1 VARISRR
8 PTSSLLPAALSQVA
22 LNGDATVLSFIIR
35 RFLTAIPTLFLIIT
49 ISFFLVRL
57 APGGPFD
64 LERPLEAKV
73 MENLNRIYK
82 LDRSLFEQYLLYLGA
97 IARGDF
103 GPSFIMRDFSVA
115 ELFARGLPVS
125 MTLGAL
131 AMLVAVLVGGTL
143 GATAAFRQNSAI
155 DYLVTGLGAF
165 GLTIPTFVVAPVLPI
180 VFGLTLAALPVAGW
194 NDGSPRNLILPVI
207 TLSLP
212 QIAVVSRMTRA
223 AMIENLRS
231 NHIRTL
237 RSLGLPP
244 RIIVQHALRG
254 AALPVVSY
262 LGPAAAALLTGS
274 VVVETIFSLPG
285 VGRYFVEAALNRDY
299 TLVMGTVVVVAVFVL
314 LFNLIVDILYAVIDP
329 RVRYD

>member
-1 VARISRR
+1 M
-8 PTSSLLPAALSQVA
+8 
-22 LNGDATVLSFIIR
+22 LSFILR
-35 RFLTAIPTLFLIIT
+35 RFVSAIPTLFLIIT
-49 ISFFLVRL
+49 ISFFLIRL

-73 MENLNRIYK
+73 MDNLNRIYK
-82 LDRSLFEQYLLYLGA
+82 LDRPLVEQYLLYLGA
-97 IARGDF
+97 LARGDF
-103 GPSFIMRDFSVA
+103 GPSFIMRDFTVA
-115 ELFARGLPVS
+115 ELFARGLPIS

-131 AMLVAVLVGGTL
+131 ALLVAILVGGTL
-143 GATAAFRQNSAI
+143 GAIAAFRQNSAV
-155 DYLVTGLGAF
+155 DYLVTGLGTF
-165 GLTIPTFVVAPVLPI
+165 GLTIPTFVIAPVLQI
-180 VFGLTLAALPVAGW
+180 VFGLTLSLLPVAGW
-194 NDGSPRNLILPVI
+194 TGSWRNLVLPVI

-212 QIAVVSRMTRA
+212 QIAVVARMTRA

-237 RSLGLPP
+237 KSLGLPN
-244 RIIVQHALRG
+244 RVVVRHALRG

-274 VVVETIFSLPG
+274 VVVETIFAVPG
-285 VGRYFVEAALNRDY
+285 IGRYFVEAALNRDY

>member
-1 VARISRR
+1 
-8 PTSSLLPAALSQVA
+8 
-22 LNGDATVLSFIIR
+22 VLSFVFR

-97 IARGDF
+97 ILRGDF
-103 GPSFIMRDFSVA
+103 GPSFILRDFSVA

-131 AMLVAVLVGGTL
+131 AMLVAITVGGTL
-143 GATAAFRQNSAI
+143 GTIAAFRQNSAI
-155 DYLVTGLGAF
+155 DYIVTGIGAF
-165 GLTIPTFVVAPVLPI
+165 GLTIPTFVIAPVLQI
-180 VFGLTLAALPVAGW
+180 VFGLALSLVPVAGW
-194 NDGSPRNLILPVI
+194 NNGSPRNLILPVI
-207 TLSLP
+207 TLALP
-212 QIAVVSRMTRA
+212 QIAVVARMIRG

-237 RSLGLPP
+237 RSLGLPSAV
-244 RIIVQHALRG
+244 IVRHALRG
-254 AALPVVSY
+254 AVLPVVSY

-299 TLVMGTVVVVAVFVL
+299 TLVMGTVVLVAVFVL
-314 LFNLIVDILYAVIDP
+314 IFNLIVDILYAVIDP

>member
-1 VARISRR
+1 VLPFVFRR
-8 PTSSLLPAALSQVA
+8 L
-22 LNGDATVLSFIIR
+22 
-35 RFLTAIPTLFLIIT
+35 LTAIPTLFLIVT
-49 ISFFLVRL
+49 ISFFLIRL

-82 LDRSLFEQYLLYLGA
+82 LDRPLFEQYLLYLGA
-97 IARGDF
+97 IARFDF
-103 GPSFIMRDFSVA
+103 GPSFIMRDFTVA
-115 ELFARGLPVS
+115 ELFRNGLPVS
-125 MTLGAL
+125 MRIGAL
-131 AMLVAVLVGGTL
+131 ALSVAVLVGGTV
-143 GATAAFRQNSAI
+143 GAIAAFRQTSAI
-155 DYLVTGLGAF
+155 DYLVTGLGTF
-165 GLTIPTFVVAPVLPI
+165 GLTIPTFVVAPVLQI
-180 VFGLTLAALPVAGW
+180 VFGLMLAWLPVAGW
-194 NDGSPRNLILPVI
+194 AGGAPRNLILPVI
-207 TLSLP
+207 TLALP
-212 QIAVVSRMTRA
+212 QIAVVARMTRA

-237 RSLGLPP
+237 RSLGLPTSV
-244 RIIVQHALRG
+244 IIRHALRG

-285 VGRYFVEAALNRDY
+285 IGRYFVEAALNRDY

-314 LFNLIVDILYAVIDP
+314 VFNLAVDILYAVIDP